1 MAGRP
6 GRRRFRSAS
15 VPAPGGG
22 SRRASSA
29 VEAFP
34 VPLDLLLALVVFAFV
49 TSVTPGP
56 NNLMLL
62 ASGVNFGLRRT
73 VPHLLGVGIG
83 FAVMVALVGLGIGRA
98 LEAWPALYAAMR
110 AAGVAYLLWLA
121 WKLAGAGAVRAE
133 DGDIQG
139 RPMTFLGAAAFQW
152 VNPKG
157 WVMAVTA
164 TATYAAPGDRS
175 AAGALLVAAVFGAVA
190 LPASGAWAAFGVWL
204 RRWLAEPRV
213 VRVFNVSMAVLL
225 VLSLWPLVA
234 EGLW

>member
-1 MAGRP
+1 M
-6 GRRRFRSAS
+6 
-15 VPAPGGG
+15 
-22 SRRASSA
+22 
-29 VEAFP
+29 
-34 VPLDLLLALVVFAFV
+34 PLDMFLALLLFAFV

-73 VPHLLGVGIG
+73 VPHLLGVGLG
-83 FAVMVALVGLGIGRA
+83 FAVMVALVGLGLGRVLA
-98 LEAWPALYAAMR
+98 AWPPVYTAMKV
-110 AAGVAYLLWLA
+110 AGVAYLLWLA
-121 WKLAGAGAVRAE
+121 WKLAGAGALRAE
-133 DGDIQG
+133 DGSDAPGG

-164 TATYAAPGDRS
+164 TATYSVPERFTAS
-175 AAGALLVAAVFGAVA
+175 ALLVALVFGLVS
-190 LPASGAWAAFGVWL
+190 LPASGSWAVFGVWL

-213 VRVFNVSMAVLL
+213 VRVFNVTMAVLL

-234 EGLW
+234 EGLR

>member
-1 MAGRP
+1 METQRL
-6 GRRRFRSAS
+6 
-15 VPAPGGG
+15 
-22 SRRASSA
+22 
-29 VEAFP
+29 
-34 VPLDLLLALVVFAFV
+34 PLDLFLALVVFAFV
-49 TSVTPGP
+49 SSVTPGP

-73 VPHLLGVGIG
+73 VPHLLGVAVG
-83 FAVMVALVGLGIGRA
+83 FAVMVALVGLGLGRV
-98 LEAWPALYAAMR
+98 LEAWPALYSAMR

-121 WKLAGAGAVRAE
+121 WKLAGAGAVRPE
-133 DGDIQG
+133 DGGGAARG
-139 RPMTFLGAAAFQW
+139 RPMGFLGAAAFQW

-164 TATYAAPGDRS
+164 TATYTAPGDRF
-175 AAGALLVAAVFGAVA
+175 AASALLVAAVFGAVA

-234 EGLW
+234 EGLG